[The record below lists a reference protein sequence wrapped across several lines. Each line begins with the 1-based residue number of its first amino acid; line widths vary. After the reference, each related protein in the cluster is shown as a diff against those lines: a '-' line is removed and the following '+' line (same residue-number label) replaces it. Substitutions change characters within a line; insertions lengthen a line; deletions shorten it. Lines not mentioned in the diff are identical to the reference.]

1 MEREKLAQNT
11 NLIYNKWQK
20 DKENEK
26 KKKKVFMLKVERQ
39 FSNSPKS

>member
-26 KKKKVFMLKVERQ
+26 KKNKKGFYVKSRKTVFK
-39 FSNSPKS
+39 